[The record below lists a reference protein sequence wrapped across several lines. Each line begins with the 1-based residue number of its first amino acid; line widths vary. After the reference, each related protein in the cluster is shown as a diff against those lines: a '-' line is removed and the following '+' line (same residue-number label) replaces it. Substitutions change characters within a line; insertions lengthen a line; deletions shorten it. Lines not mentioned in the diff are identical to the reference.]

1 MSLDCVGRKRRRPHP
16 PQHMAEASLQ
26 LPFLLDKQRDEVIA
40 SKEVTNH
47 VLVTSKKG
55 LQKHPICQRQSSI
68 IYKGWKYHGKKER
81 MKIEFTTTVVPFC
94 LIDNE
99 SASLLTI
106 IDFSLLLKLGLIK
119 FTILKNLSKN

>member
-1 MSLDCVGRKRRRPHP
+1 
-16 PQHMAEASLQ
+16 MAEASLQ